1 VSRGVKGALF
11 DQNPKNTNVVGALMV
26 AGHISAPLSAR
37 IALVPN
43 PYTQYK
49 EALRGLEQVLES
61 VLGPGDA
68 ESWTARQ
75 ISEGLD
81 LETLFAVPSVAR
93 MKTERIRFRSE

>member
-1 VSRGVKGALF
+1 
-11 DQNPKNTNVVGALMV
+11 
-26 AGHISAPLSAR
+26 
-37 IALVPN
+37 
-43 PYTQYK
+43 
-49 EALRGLEQVLES
+49 